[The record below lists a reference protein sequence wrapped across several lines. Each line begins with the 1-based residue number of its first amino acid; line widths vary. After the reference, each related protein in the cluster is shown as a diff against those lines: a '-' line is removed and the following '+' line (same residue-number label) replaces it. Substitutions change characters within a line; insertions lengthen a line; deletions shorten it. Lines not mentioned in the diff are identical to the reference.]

1 MNRYARQGWFNIGS
15 RQGEVRRSQAGSFV
29 KGTGR
34 QAARFVQG
42 TL

>member
-1 MNRYARQGWFNIGS
+1 MNRYARQGWFKVG
-15 RQGEVRRSQAGSFV
+15 GEVRRTQAGSFV
-29 KGTGR
+29 EGTGS